1 MCLLLL
7 VIITVIKSEKVH
19 SWISFA
25 QTHLSVQQ
33 IFGESVKKMVS
44 HWTHPLT
51 TNTVWVKGMPFS
63 GFHFKYFVFS

>member
-1 MCLLLL
+1 MCLSLL
-7 VIITVIKSEKVH
+7 VIITVIKSEKVQ

-33 IFGESVKKMVS
+33 IFGESVKKMAS

-51 TNTVWVKGMPFS
+51 ANDVWVKGMPFC
-63 GFHFKYFVFS
+63 GVHFKYFVFR